1 MSRHLN
7 RDSEIKPLAIHADS
21 DQVYKLSHAP
31 QFKNAEQFIKAKLK
45 ILVDEHCIRPTEIEI
60 AHLNE
65 IARES
70 EIKHWN
76 DRKAESEI
84 NRAVRQIINDHWR

>member
-45 ILVDEHCIRPTEIEI
+45 MLMKDFCIYPTETEIE
-60 AHLNE
+60 HLYELATENE
-65 IARES
+65 I
-70 EIKHWN
+70 N
-76 DRKAESEI
+76 C
-84 NRAVRQIINDHWR
+84 AVRQIINNHWK